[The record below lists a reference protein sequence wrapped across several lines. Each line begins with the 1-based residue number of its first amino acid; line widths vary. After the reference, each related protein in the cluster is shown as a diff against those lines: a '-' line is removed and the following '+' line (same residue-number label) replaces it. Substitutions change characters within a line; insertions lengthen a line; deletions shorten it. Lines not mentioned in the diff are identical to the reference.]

1 MDGMQLPLPAG
12 WAREF
17 RNWRDLVEELDEL
30 AKDKLTA
37 KAEIREVLDRLAN
50 KHGISHS
57 ETNAAVRGYVDDML
71 GDLTYEVE
79 SELTHGIDEAQKQDW
94 YAKRGTLPS

>member
-1 MDGMQLPLPAG
+1 MDGLQLPLPAG

-17 RNWRDLVEELDEL
+17 RRWRDPVEELDEL
-30 AKDKLTA
+30 ARDKLAA
-37 KAEIREVLDRLAN
+37 KAEIREVLDRLAD

-79 SELTHGIDEAQKQDW
+79 GALTHDIEQAQEE
-94 YAKRGTLPS
+94 